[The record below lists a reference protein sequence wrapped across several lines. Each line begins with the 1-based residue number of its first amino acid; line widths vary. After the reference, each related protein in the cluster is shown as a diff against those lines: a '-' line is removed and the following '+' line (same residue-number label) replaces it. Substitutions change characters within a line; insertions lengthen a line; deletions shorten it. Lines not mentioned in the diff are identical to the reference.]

1 MRQSEIPLEEPMQ
14 SGEPAADSSRV
25 IYEQPLSERMRTFL
39 RLEFLFVRI
48 RQHLIRNSEWDAR
61 AVISS
66 LLEILNV
73 VTRGDLKSEV
83 LKEMD
88 RQRGILRALTEM
100 EGVDVRKLGN
110 VLDRLDQI
118 YVRMRAER
126 GQLAAALRDD
136 EFIGAIRHRSA
147 IPGGTCRFDLPAF
160 HHWLSLPAERRAQD
174 LGVWLAHLEPLREAL
189 ALMLTM
195 VRESEVSQ
203 RQAAVAGSFQR
214 DMDPAHPYQL
224 VRVELPRGVGYYPEI
239 SGSKHRF
246 TMRFLSGELNHEPGA
261 GRAEQIRE
269 DVVFWLT
276 LCRL

>member
-1 MRQSEIPLEEPMQ
+1 MRQSEIPLGEPDQ
-14 SGEPAADSSRV
+14 SGIAAPDAPRV
-25 IYEQPLSERMRTFL
+25 IYEQPLNERMRTFL
-39 RLEFLFVRI
+39 RMEFLFVRI
-48 RQHLIRNSEWDAR
+48 RQHLMRNSEWDCR

-66 LLEILNV
+66 LLEILTV
-73 VTRGDLKSEV
+73 VSRGDLKSEV

-88 RQRGILRALTEM
+88 RQRTLLRSLVQV
-100 EGVDVRKLGN
+100 EGVDTRKLSN

-118 YVRMRAER
+118 HTRMREER
-126 GQLAAALRDD
+126 GQLAAALRED

-160 HHWLSLPAERRAQD
+160 HHWLSRPAETRTAD
-174 LGVWLAHLEPLREAL
+174 LEAWLVHLEPLREAL

-195 VRESEVSQ
+195 VRESDVPQ
-203 RQAAVAGSFQR
+203 RQAAIGGGFQR
-214 DMDPAHPYQL
+214 DMDPAQPFQL
-224 VRVELPRGVGYYPEI
+224 VRVGLPRDVGYYPEV

-246 TMRFLSGELNHEPGA
+246 TLRFLTGDVSA
-261 GRAEQIRE
+261 GRPEQMRE

>member
-1 MRQSEIPLEEPMQ
+1 MRQSEIPLDEPML
-14 SGEPAADSSRV
+14 SGEPAEDLSRV

-48 RQHLIRNSEWDAR
+48 RQHQVRNNEWDCR

-88 RQRGILRALTEM
+88 RQRTILRALTEVD
-100 EGVDVRKLGN
+100 GVDVRKLGN
-110 VLDRLDQI
+110 VLERLDQI
-118 YVRMRAER
+118 HARMRGER
-126 GQLAAALRDD
+126 GQLAVGLRDD
-136 EFIGAIRHRSA
+136 EFIAAIRQRSSIA
-147 IPGGTCRFDLPAF
+147 GGTCRFDLPAF
-160 HHWLSLPAERRAQD
+160 HHWLSRSAEHRSAD
-174 LGVWLAHLEPLREAL
+174 LDRWLAHLEPLREAL

-195 VRESEVSQ
+195 IRESDVPQ
-203 RQAAVAGSFQR
+203 RQAAVGGNFQR
-214 DMDPAHPYQL
+214 NMDPAQPYQL
-224 VRVELPRGVGYYPEI
+224 VRLELPRDVTYYPEV

-246 TMRFLSGELNHEPGA
+246 TLRFLDGTLGE
-261 GRAEQIRE
+261 GRPEQIRE